1 MLGARGSHNGA
12 AVIDISLNEDRAEQ
26 QVAPPRRRGP
36 PYTASSPSSSHIKPF
51 EMENVALS
59 GGPDP
64 RSPPSSRSPSGGA
77 SSSVPV
83 SLPRALGSGSAPP
96 PPPSPAPEAQR
107 KLRPKKPSK
116 TESIYE
122 NPSFCRYL
130 ALSTR
135 EVVLG
140 SKLNVLML
148 LFPVAVV
155 SNHSG
160 WPEST
165 TFLCSLLAIAP
176 FAERL
181 GYVTEQ
187 IAMHTNETLGGLLN
201 ATFGNATELIV
212 SLIALSKGRTS
223 LQGLPDQNPHLFRR
237 LVQVSLLG
245 SMLSNLLLVF
255 GSAMLVGGL
264 RFREQRFS
272 KHGSG
277 VTIVMLLVVCLA
289 LGAPV
294 ALAEDGPEGPDS
306 GVLIYSRVVSV
317 VLFILYLLYLLFQL
331 GTHRHYYESH
341 KGGLEEEELLPRSQ
355 RVMDRWSAQ
364 LPPPRTPPQQQQQQH
379 QSLSPPT
386 PSFSTTTPAAERQLG
401 AAFESGSTAGS
412 VDEELLAA
420 QDEDEMVLGFWTA
433 VAWLGIITG
442 FVSVLSDYIVEAVDG
457 SAAAWNVP
465 EEFIGAVLLPIVAN
479 AAEHSSTVSFAYK
492 DKMDIA
498 IGVALGSAAQIGL
511 SVLPI
516 CVLVGWGIGAP
527 LDLQLPNFEAIS
539 LIVAVMVVNSVI
551 RDGRSH
557 WLCGVIL
564 LAAYT
569 MLASGFWVRRAWP
582 VASPCWAPT
591 QPANPLARAFLL
603 ALASL
608 ARSPPPCWCPF
619 IGLQVHVRKL
629 VGFNATPSSRAG
641 LSPAAPAPA
650 RPHAARATRCYSG

>member
-1 MLGARGSHNGA
+1 VTRRSRRGARRGKRGGRERVGQCARQQAGRTLAAVRAGRTTTFARMLGARGSHNGA

-26 QVAPPRRRGP
+26 QIAPPRRRAP

-51 EMENVALS
+51 EVENVALS
-59 GGPDP
+59 GGPAP
-64 RSPPSSRSPSGGA
+64 RSPRSSRSPSGGA

-83 SLPRALGSGSAPP
+83 SVPRALGSGSAGAPS
-96 PPPSPAPEAQR
+96 PPPSPAPAAQR
-107 KLRPKKPSK
+107 KLGPSKPSK
-116 TESIYE
+116 TESIYD

-201 ATFGNATELIV
+201 ASFGNATELIV

-223 LQGLPDQNPHLFRR
+223 LQGLPDQNPHLYRR

-294 ALAEDGPEGPDS
+294 ALAEDGPDGPDS
-306 GVLIYSRVVSV
+306 GVLVYSRVVSV

-341 KGGLEEEELLPRSQ
+341 KGGDDEEELLPRSQ
-355 RVMDRWSAQ
+355 RVTDRGSAQ
-364 LPPPRTPPQQQQQQH
+364 LLPPRTPPQQQQQQQH
-379 QSLSPPT
+379 QSFSPAT
-386 PSFSTTTPAAERQLG
+386 TSTTTTTTTTTTPAAERQLG

-412 VDEELLAA
+412 VDDELPLALAA
-420 QDEDEMVLGFWTA
+420 HDEDEMVLGFWTA

-457 SAAAWNVP
+457 SAAAWDVP

-564 LAAYT
+564 LAAYA
-569 MLASGFWVRRAWP
+569 MLASGFWVYKYA
-582 VASPCWAPT
+582 
-591 QPANPLARAFLL
+591 
-603 ALASL
+603 
-608 ARSPPPCWCPF
+608 
-619 IGLQVHVRKL
+619 
-629 VGFNATPSSRAG
+629 
-641 LSPAAPAPA
+641 
-650 RPHAARATRCYSG
+650 

>member
-1 MLGARGSHNGA
+1 MSGARASHGGA
-12 AVIDISLNEDRAEQ
+12 AVVDISLSEERAFDRAE
-26 QVAPPRRRGP
+26 APRRRP
-36 PYTASSPSSSHIKPF
+36 PTQSPSSPGSPASHIKPF

-59 GGPDP
+59 GGVGP
-64 RSPPSSRSPSGGA
+64 RSPRASRSPSGGT
-77 SSSVPV
+77 SSGPV
-83 SLPRALGSGSAPP
+83 PRALGSGAPASPSAPVL
-96 PPPSPAPEAQR
+96 SPAPASQR
-107 KLRPKKPSK
+107 KLGPSKPSK

-135 EVVLG
+135 EVLLG
-140 SKLNVLML
+140 SKLNLLML

-155 SNHSG
+155 SNRSG

-181 GYVTEQ
+181 GFVTEQ

-201 ATFGNATELIV
+201 ASFGNATELIV
-212 SLIALSKGRTS
+212 SLIALIKGRTS

-294 ALAEDGPEGPDS
+294 ALAEDGPEGPDQ
-306 GVLIYSRVVSV
+306 GVLVYSRVVSV
-317 VLFILYLLYLLFQL
+317 VLFILYMFYLLFQL

-341 KGGLEEEELLPRSQ
+341 KGGEDEEELLPRGQ
-355 RVMDRWSAQ
+355 RVADRESGQ
-364 LPPPRTPPQQQQQQH
+364 SLPPRTPPPPQQQQQ
-379 QSLSPPT
+379 SSSP
-386 PSFSTTTPAAERQLG
+386 TTDTSATPASERLRAAQLG
-401 AAFESGSTAGS
+401 AAFDSGSTVGS
-412 VDEELLAA
+412 VETADEELPLALTGH
-420 QDEDEMVLGFWTA
+420 DEDEMVLGFWTA
-433 VAWLGIITG
+433 VTWLGIITG
-442 FVSVLSDYIVEAVDG
+442 FISVLSDYIVEAVDG
-457 SAAAWNVP
+457 SAAAWDVP

-564 LAAYT
+564 LAAYA
-569 MLASGFWVRRAWP
+569 MLASGFWVYKYA
-582 VASPCWAPT
+582 
-591 QPANPLARAFLL
+591 
-603 ALASL
+603 
-608 ARSPPPCWCPF
+608 
-619 IGLQVHVRKL
+619 
-629 VGFNATPSSRAG
+629 
-641 LSPAAPAPA
+641 
-650 RPHAARATRCYSG
+650 